1 MFETTT
7 IIAEGLDPV
16 LYRAADLLETTPQ
29 FPLFDETDEEAEG
42 VLYKFEPEKP
52 LFEVHN
58 NGNGV
63 WELTGEGLERTFKM
77 SKMNTE
83 EDFIR
88 FARKMRCV

>member
-1 MFETTT
+1 MN
-7 IIAEGLDPV
+7 
-16 LYRAADLLETTPQ
+16 R
-29 FPLFDETDEEAEG
+29 
-42 VLYKFEPEKP
+42 EKP

-88 FARKMRCV
+88 FARKMRTLGIDEALRNAGCSDGDTVIICGYEFEFME